1 MKNTVAL
8 ITGGA
13 GNVGSATAAKL
24 AVNKTS
30 IVIIDKNQE
39 AGLALIAKL
48 KSEYQIEASYLDYD
62 LGEKDSFHKIK
73 DDIAATYGKLDFIVN
88 NAAFYDDVPGWGVPF
103 EQEGYEAWEK
113 VMKVNLLA
121 PFFLI
126 QSLVP
131 LLNKSDCA
139 SIVNIGSIYG
149 MSAPNHALYEG
160 TDMTNP
166 AAYAA
171 SKGGLTQLSK
181 WLSTVLAPNI
191 RVNTV
196 TPGGIER
203 GQDQGFIKRYEKL
216 TPLNRMASNEDIA
229 GAITFLLSKDAGYI
243 TGQNIVVDGGW
254 TAW

>member
-30 IVIIDKNQE
+30 IVIIDKNHE

-73 DDIAATYGKLDFIVN
+73 YDIAATYGKLDFIVN

-113 VMKVNLLA
+113 VAEEN
-121 PFFLI
+121 
-126 QSLVP
+126 
-131 LLNKSDCA
+131 
-139 SIVNIGSIYG
+139 
-149 MSAPNHALYEG
+149 
-160 TDMTNP
+160 
-166 AAYAA
+166 
-171 SKGGLTQLSK
+171 
-181 WLSTVLAPNI
+181 
-191 RVNTV
+191 
-196 TPGGIER
+196 
-203 GQDQGFIKRYEKL
+203 FI
-216 TPLNRMASNEDIA
+216 D
-229 GAITFLLSKDAGYI
+229 
-243 TGQNIVVDGGW
+243 V
-254 TAW
+254 

>member
-1 MKNTVAL
+1 MKDSVAL

-13 GNVGSATAAKL
+13 GHIGSSTAHRL
-24 AVNKTS
+24 ADKGVS
-30 IVIIDKNQE
+30 ITILDKNTVAAQS
-39 AGLALIAKL
+39 L
-48 KSEYQIEASYLDYD
+48 KGELENTYKIKAEYLDYD
-62 LGEKDSFHKIK
+62 LADKKSFEAIYN
-73 DDIAATYGKLDFIVN
+73 DISSTLGRLDYIVN

-103 EQEGYEAWEK
+103 EEEGYDAWEK

-121 PFFLI
+121 PFFLV
-126 QSLVP
+126 QALTP
-131 LLNKSDCA
+131 LLQKSSHA
-139 SIVNIGSIYG
+139 SIVNISSIYG
-149 MSAPNHALYEG
+149 MSAPNHSLYEG
-160 TDMTNP
+160 TKMTNP

-181 WLSTVLAPNI
+181 WLSTVLAPNV

-203 GQDQGFIKRYEKL
+203 GQDADFIARYEKL
-216 TPLNRMASNEDIA
+216 TPLGRMANNEDIA
-229 GAITFLLSKDAGYI
+229 GAITFLCSPEASYI